1 MSSRPF
7 LSDSEQNVVA
17 AVSRLAKGNP
27 FEPSRIENERQ
38 ALGPAFA
45 PAAAV
50 WHVDADLQGT
60 NPNVGPLSELAETL
74 AGSLRRRLAA
84 GARSTPEQ
92 LRLYEGLIYYL
103 LFYRFESSLLELIHS
118 SSEGRAATYRLAFYG
133 EFRAAFEHFF
143 AIRGVEFPFEPDPDH
158 ALALG
163 FQIRRAFH
171 HTYWQIVGGSTPVAQ
186 LRASVWRS
194 IFTHDLE
201 RYQRALIGRMADIP
215 TLILGESGTGK
226 ELAARA
232 IAMSRYI
239 PVDPRKQA
247 FVEDFAAGYRAVNL
261 SALSS
266 TLIESELFGHKKGAF
281 TGAVQDREGW
291 LEACG
296 IYGTIFLDEIG
307 ELDPTIQVKLLR
319 ALQSRVL
326 QRIGETEDRP
336 FRGKIVAATNR
347 DLETEMMR
355 GGFREDLYYRLCADI
370 IRMPTLREQVSRAP
384 EELESLVR
392 VIARRMV
399 GDEADA
405 LTDEAV
411 TFIHDGLPQ
420 GYDWPGNVRELE
432 QCVRSV
438 LVKGSY
444 SPVRRRL
451 EEAGPGIAAAL
462 LRGEGT
468 ADQLL
473 REYVTRVYAVVG
485 SYEKAARVLELDRRT
500 VKAKVDPELL
510 AELRESGRD
519 APR

>member
-1 MSSRPF
+1 
-7 LSDSEQNVVA
+7 
-17 AVSRLAKGNP
+17 
-27 FEPSRIENERQ
+27 
-38 ALGPAFA
+38 
-45 PAAAV
+45 
-50 WHVDADLQGT
+50 
-60 NPNVGPLSELAETL
+60 
-74 AGSLRRRLAA
+74 
-84 GARSTPEQ
+84 
-92 LRLYEGLIYYL
+92 
-103 LFYRFESSLLELIHS
+103 
-118 SSEGRAATYRLAFYG
+118 
-133 EFRAAFEHFF
+133 
-143 AIRGVEFPFEPDPDH
+143 
-158 ALALG
+158 
-163 FQIRRAFH
+163 
-171 HTYWQIVGGSTPVAQ
+171 
-186 LRASVWRS
+186 
-194 IFTHDLE
+194 
-201 RYQRALIGRMADIP
+201 
-215 TLILGESGTGK
+215 
-226 ELAARA
+226 
-232 IAMSRYI
+232 MSRYI